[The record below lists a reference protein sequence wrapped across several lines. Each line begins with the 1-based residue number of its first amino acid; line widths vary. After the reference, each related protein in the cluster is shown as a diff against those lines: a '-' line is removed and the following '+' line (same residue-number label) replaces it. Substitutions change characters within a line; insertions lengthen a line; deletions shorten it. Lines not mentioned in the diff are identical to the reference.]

1 MKDASIKTMDVSSDK
16 IQEIS
21 NEIIKTS
28 YYEIKPITPED
39 AVLELQLIS
48 NT

>member
-1 MKDASIKTMDVSSDK
+1 MYLSDK

-39 AVLELQLIS
+39 AVLELQALS